1 MGKELIQPDI
11 GLIFWTIVTF
21 VAVAWVLKRYAW
33 KPILAIIEAREKSI
47 REALED
53 SKRAREAA
61 EEALAKNRELVAQ
74 ARGESARIVAEG
86 QREAERMRSEILARA
101 RTDSAAVLEQGRRQ
115 IELETKQAVADLKET
130 VVQVAL
136 DAAGKVISA
145 SLDDARHRRLV
156 EEYLEELPDLK
167 ETH

>member
-1 MGKELIQPDI
+1 MGQDLIQPDL
-11 GLIFWTIVTF
+11 GLIVWTFVTF
-21 VAVAWVLKRYAW
+21 LAVAWVLKRYAW
-33 KPILAIIEAREKSI
+33 KPILSIIEAREKSI

-61 EEALAKNRELVAQ
+61 EEALAKNREIVAQ

-86 QREAERMRSEILARA
+86 QKEAERMRSEILARA
-101 RTDSAAVLEQGRRQ
+101 KTDSAAVLEQGRRQ
-115 IELETKQAVADLKET
+115 IEFETKQAVAGLKGT

-136 DAAGKVISA
+136 DAAGKLISA

-156 EEYLEELPDLK
+156 EEYLDELPDLK
-167 ETH
+167 ESH

>member
-74 ARGESARIVAEG
+74 ARGESARIVADG

>member
-11 GLIFWTIVTF
+11 GLVFWTVLTF
-21 VAVAWVLKRYAW
+21 IALAWVLKKFAW

-47 REALED
+47 REALEE

-61 EEALAKNRELVAQ
+61 EEALAQNRELVAQ

-86 QREAERMRSEILARA
+86 QKEAERVRSEILAKTRA
-101 RTDSAAVLEQGRRQ
+101 ESATVLEQGRRQ
-115 IELETKQAVADLKET
+115 IEFETKQAVAELKGT

-136 DAAGKVISA
+136 DAAGKLISA

-156 EEYLEELPDLK
+156 EEYLDELPDLK
-167 ETH
+167 ESH